1 MESSKRKADSAAGW
15 ARCLCGIGL
24 LGWGVLAGACRD
36 PVGTALYA
44 TIDFPPSLMMDQL
57 LVSGLVAGSGIG
69 PHYLPEQPERL
80 LANGET
86 FRVLLPSAPDKSE
99 AELKV
104 EGLRVGTRVALGTVQ
119 VQILAGMEVDVTVR
133 LEPAPPDGGEF
144 CPDCPEGCCMSGIC
158 TASTFNTCG
167 TGGIAC
173 RTCDPRSADSCASAG
188 YCACGRG
195 PSCDPRATDRCV
207 FGVCRCG
214 SNGPCGFG
222 QECISGR
229 CECTPSSCGGCCSSG
244 LCDPGNTRDRCGKG
258 GGACVKCANA
268 CDTTGTCS

>member
-1 MESSKRKADSAAGW
+1 MESRKRKASSAARW
-15 ARCLCGIGL
+15 ARSLCGIAL
-24 LGWGVLAGACRD
+24 LGWAVLAGACRD

-69 PHYLPEQPERL
+69 PHYLPEKPERL

-104 EGLRVGTRVALGTVQ
+104 EGLREGTRVARGTVQ
-119 VQILAGMEVDVTVR
+119 VQILEGMEVDVTVR
-133 LEPAPPDGGEF
+133 LEPAPPADGEF
-144 CPDCPEGCCMSGIC
+144 CPDCPDGCCMSGVC
-158 TASTFNTCG
+158 TTSTFNTCG

-173 RTCDPRSADSCASAG
+173 RTCEPRTADSCASAG

-195 PSCDPRATDRCV
+195 PSCDPRTTDRCA

-214 SNGPCGFG
+214 INPPCGFG
-222 QECISGR
+222 QECVSGR
-229 CECTPSSCGGCCSSG
+229 CECTPSSCGGCCISG
-244 LCDPGNTRDRCGKG
+244 TCAPGNTKDQCGKG
-258 GGACVKCANA
+258 GGACVKCSNA
-268 CDTTGTCS
+268 CSASGTCS